1 MFPFLEEWLDER
13 EDELLKMV
21 LKKEVDE
28 SLEKVALYWEK
39 GIDPVKLYLSKE
51 EYQKLSSTERN
62 QLALDRYWAKS
73 KNRIEAGRAYERY
86 IGYLY
91 ETLGYDVYYQGILE
105 GREDLGRDLIC
116 KKENKT
122 AVIQCKRWSLVKH
135 KIIHENHINQ
145 LFGTATKYRIECKK
159 VSALF
164 KIKEDITPILYTTTE
179 ISDKAKEFANALGVK
194 LYEKFPLKQYPTIK
208 CNVSRRNGEK
218 IYHLPFDQ
226 QYDRTF
232 IEEERLEKYVE
243 TVAEAEKL
251 GFRRAFR
258 WRGDK

>member
-1 MFPFLEEWLDER
+1 M
-13 EDELLKMV
+13 
-21 LKKEVDE
+21 
-28 SLEKVALYWEK
+28 
-39 GIDPVKLYLSKE
+39 
-51 EYQKLSSTERN
+51 
-62 QLALDRYWAKS
+62 
-73 KNRIEAGRAYERY
+73 
-86 IGYLY
+86 
-91 ETLGYDVYYQGILE
+91 YYQGILE